1 NSFDK
6 ALKITPND
14 AIILKNKDLALEKLV
29 DQNRLKDSNAL
40 ALGLNNNGIGYFK
53 QGKYAEAINAFDQA
67 LRLTPNDA
75 IILKNKDLA
84 LEQHRLK
91 DSNALALGL
100 NNGGN
105 EYFKQG
111 KYAEAINEYNQ
122 ALRLTP
128 NDETIKNNRDNAQKQ
143 IDQLKNKSST
153 RSDDFEVIWGI
164 IAVVIGVSAIYI
176 GFGVVG
182 APILIFGLAGIY

>member
-53 QGKYAEAINAFDQA
+53 QGKYTEAINSFDQA
-67 LRLTPNDA
+67 LRLTPNDV
-75 IILKNKDLA
+75 N
-84 LEQHRLK
+84 
-91 DSNALALGL
+91 
-100 NNGGN
+100 
-105 EYFKQG
+105 
-111 KYAEAINEYNQ
+111 
-122 ALRLTP
+122 
-128 NDETIKNNRDNAQKQ
+128 IKNNRENAQKQ

-153 RSDDFEVIWGI
+153 RSDDFEAIFGL
-164 IAVVIGVSAIYI
+164 IALVIGGYATVI
-176 GFGVVG
+176 GFAAAG
-182 APILIFGLAGIY
+182 APIFVVGLAGIYHATLGNKNRESPTPTTFRKIHF